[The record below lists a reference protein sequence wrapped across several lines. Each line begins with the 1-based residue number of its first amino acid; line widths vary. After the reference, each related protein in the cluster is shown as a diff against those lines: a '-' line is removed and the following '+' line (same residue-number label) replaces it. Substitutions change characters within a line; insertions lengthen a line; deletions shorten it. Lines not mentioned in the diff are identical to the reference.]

1 MKTISKETTFSED
14 VSGTDAVLAHLWR
27 LAEQVSARAKSRD
40 LAGRVVT
47 LKYKRP
53 DFTLVTRR
61 RTLPEATQ
69 MADRI
74 WREAASL
81 LRSEG
86 LIGSVRLV
94 GTGLAD
100 LVPAVQAD
108 RHEDLLDAGSARQA
122 RMERV
127 TDVIRARFGSGSIMR
142 GRGLG

>member
-14 VSGTDAVLAHLWR
+14 VRGTDAMLAHLWR

-86 LIGSVRLV
+86 LIGPVRLV